1 MPSLTLWGVYYKIP
15 HGLFCTVLL
24 PYVMEYNLPVV
35 TKKLVKIAESLG
47 ENISLLSETED
58 AQKAVEK
65 IKEMLSAVGIK
76 ENLSEWKIKEKDFSQ
91 LIKGAISHN

>member
-65 IKEMLSAVGIK
+65 SFGMEDKRKRFLTTNQGRK
-76 ENLSEWKIKEKDFSQ
+76 RGKFKQ
-91 LIKGAISHN
+91 